1 MPETGVWYL
10 KQAFNRPF
18 KSLRYGHGHYRSGN
32 RMHLVFISSL
42 VPVASPASGYD
53 IANRVIADA
62 ARLLGHKVSVLGFLQ
77 PGHQPAHPDETRLLG
92 TLEVTNARVGKLQ
105 KALWLKDA
113 FIHGEPV
120 SVAKMHAVTSS
131 GIRSA
136 LAELEP
142 VDGLILNSVQLPG
155 AFREIFKAYRSVFV
169 AHNVEARSAADNAA
183 NAEDGVTRFLFRR
196 DSRLLAELETGLCT
210 MADHVFTLA
219 EADRA
224 ALGVAGDDRST
235 VLPLVTSVLPPEPQA
250 TRAPAYDVGMIGS
263 WTWAANR
270 AGLDWFL
277 EQIVPRLPA
286 DFRIAIAG
294 DTGGEPLPAPDTVSF
309 LGRVPDARDFVRSCR
324 VVPLISQT
332 GTGVQLKTIETFEMG
347 LPSVATRSALRGISV
362 QPDNCVLAGDAD
374 DFARSLVDMVRR
386 SRDGQELDCDGGAF
400 HARQLEGLMNALE
413 RGLQWSKT
421 SLTES

>member
-1 MPETGVWYL
+1 MPEAGMWHL

-18 KSLRYGHGHYRSGN
+18 KSLRYGHGHYRIGN

-42 VPVASPASGYD
+42 VPVAAPASGYD

-62 ARLLGHKVSVLGFLQ
+62 LRLLGHKVSVLGFLQ

-113 FIHGEPV
+113 FVHGEPV

-155 AFREIFKAYRSVFV
+155 AFREIFEAYRSVFV

-183 NAEDGVTRFLFRR
+183 NAEGWVTRFLFRR
-196 DSRLLAELETGLCT
+196 DSRLLAELETSLCT

-224 ALGVAGDDRST
+224 ALGVAGNDRST

-250 TRAPAYDVGMIGS
+250 ARAPVYDAGMIGS

-294 DTGGEPLPAPDTVSF
+294 DTGGEPAAPDTVSF

-362 QPDNCVLAGDAD
+362 QPDNCVLADDAD
-374 DFARSLVDMVRR
+374 DFARSLVDMVGR
-386 SRDGQELDCDGGAF
+386 SRGGQELDRDGRAF
-400 HARQLEGLMNALE
+400 HALQLEGLMDALKQ
-413 RGLQWSKT
+413 GLQR
-421 SLTES
+421 